1 MTETNSDRPLRGI
14 LTILGAVFCFTMS
27 DAMAKWLGHSMPVS
41 QINWIRYLVFVPFA
55 WLLVRRTA
63 GGRMRVRQPRLQV
76 LRGILLVFSALL
88 YVLAIQT
95 MPLAEATSVGFISP
109 LLITALSVV
118 VLGEVVRAARWAA
131 IVVGLLGVLVIV
143 RPGTEAFQPAALLV
157 VASSS
162 SWAVAV
168 VLTRRM
174 AGHDPTATTLM
185 WSAVV
190 GLVAMTFML
199 PFGWEWVGP
208 LDWVVAIALGL
219 VASAGQYLMVQ
230 AYRFAPASLL
240 APFSYSSLL
249 WSTVLGWALFAALPD
264 VWTLAG
270 AVVIVAAGL
279 VAARPEKPA
288 GLAAARPERTKSTES
303 P

>member
-1 MTETNSDRPLRGI
+1 MNETNADRPLRGI
-14 LTILGAVFCFTMS
+14 LTILGAVFCFTLS
-27 DAMAKWLGHSMPVS
+27 DAMAKWLGQAMPVT

-55 WLLVRRTA
+55 WVLVARTA
-63 GGRMRVRQPRLQV
+63 GGKVRVKQPRLQV

-118 VLGEVVRAARWAA
+118 VLREVVRAARWAA

-157 VASSS
+157 VGSSS

-174 AGHDPTATTLM
+174 SGLDPTATTLL
-185 WSAVV
+185 WSAAV
-190 GLVAMTFML
+190 GLVAMTLLL
-199 PFGWEWVGP
+199 PFGWTWAPPGAWV
-208 LDWVVAIALGL
+208 LAVALGL
-219 VASAGQYLMVQ
+219 VASAGQYLMIQ

-240 APFSYSSLL
+240 APFSYTSLL
-249 WSTVLGWALFAALPD
+249 WSTVFGWALFGGLPD
-264 VWTLAG
+264 LPTLIG

-279 VAARPEKPA
+279 VAARPEK
-288 GLAAARPERTKSTES
+288 S
-303 P
+303 

>member
-1 MTETNSDRPLRGI
+1 MSETNSDRPLRGI
-14 LTILGAVFCFTMS
+14 LMILGAVFCFTLS
-27 DAMAKWLGHSMPVS
+27 DAMAKWLGQVMPVT

-55 WLLVRRTA
+55 LVLVVRNS
-63 GGRMRVRQPRLQV
+63 GGRVRVKQPKLQV
-76 LRGILLVFSALL
+76 VRGLLLAVSAVLF
-88 YVLAIQT
+88 VLAIQT

-109 LLITALSVV
+109 LLITALSVL
-118 VLGEVVRAARWAA
+118 VLGEVVRASRWAA

-157 VASSS
+157 LGSSS
-162 SWAVAV
+162 FWAVAV

-174 AGHDPTATTLM
+174 AGHDPTATTLL

-190 GLVAMTFML
+190 GLVAMTLVL
-199 PFGWEWVGP
+199 PFGWAWVGIG
-208 LDWVVAIALGL
+208 DWALAVALGL

-249 WSTVLGWALFAALPD
+249 WSMALGWALFGALPD
-264 VWTLAG
+264 IWTLAG

-279 VAARPEKPA
+279 VAARPERS
-288 GLAAARPERTKSTES
+288 LA
-303 P
+303 

>member
-1 MTETNSDRPLRGI
+1 MSETNSDRPLRGI
-14 LTILGAVFCFTMS
+14 LMILGAVFCFTLS
-27 DAMAKWLGHSMPVS
+27 DAMAKWLGQVMPVT

-55 WLLVRRTA
+55 LVLVVRNS
-63 GGRMRVRQPRLQV
+63 GGRVRVKQPKLQV
-76 LRGILLVFSALL
+76 VRGLLLAVSAVLF
-88 YVLAIQT
+88 VLAIQT

-109 LLITALSVV
+109 LLITALSVL
-118 VLGEVVRAARWAA
+118 VLGEVVRASRWTA

-157 VASSS
+157 LASSS
-162 SWAVAV
+162 FWAVAV

-174 AGHDPTATTLM
+174 AGHDPTATTLL

-190 GLVAMTFML
+190 GLVAMTLVL
-199 PFGWEWVGP
+199 PFGWAWVGIG
-208 LDWVVAIALGL
+208 DWALAVALGL

-249 WSTVLGWALFAALPD
+249 WSMALGWALFGALPD
-264 VWTLAG
+264 IWTLAG

-279 VAARPEKPA
+279 VAARPERS
-288 GLAAARPERTKSTES
+288 LA
-303 P
+303 

>member
-1 MTETNSDRPLRGI
+1 MSETNSDRPVRGI

-27 DAMAKWLGHSMPVS
+27 DAMAKWLGQAMPVT
-41 QINWIRYLVFVPFA
+41 QINWVRYLVFVPFA
-55 WLLVRRTA
+55 LVLVQRTA
-63 GGRMRVRQPRLQV
+63 GGRIRVRNPAQQV
-76 LRGILLVFSALL
+76 VRGLLLAFSALL
-88 YVLAIQT
+88 FVAAIQL

-118 VLGEVVRAARWAA
+118 VLGEVVRARRWIA
-131 IVVGLLGVLVIV
+131 IAVGLLGVLVIV
-143 RPGTEAFQPAALLV
+143 RPGTEAFRPAALLV
-157 VASSS
+157 LGSSS

-174 AGHDPTATTLM
+174 SGHDPTATTLL

-190 GLVAMTFML
+190 GLAAMTLAL
-199 PFGWEWVGP
+199 PFGWVWPRAV
-208 LDWVVAIALGL
+208 DWGLGVALGL
-219 VASAGQYLMVQ
+219 VASGGQYLMVQ

-249 WSTVLGWALFAALPD
+249 WSATLGWLLFGALPD

-279 VAARPEKPA
+279 VAARPER
-288 GLAAARPERTKSTES
+288 AAADS
-303 P
+303 

>member
-1 MTETNSDRPLRGI
+1 MSETNSDRPLRGI
-14 LTILGAVFCFTMS
+14 LMILGAVFCFTLS
-27 DAMAKWLGHSMPVS
+27 DAMAKWLGQVMPVT

-55 WLLVRRTA
+55 LVLVVRNS
-63 GGRMRVRQPRLQV
+63 GGRVRVKQPKLQV
-76 LRGILLVFSALL
+76 VRGLLLAVSAVLF
-88 YVLAIQT
+88 VLAIQT

-109 LLITALSVV
+109 LLITALSVL
-118 VLGEVVRAARWAA
+118 VLGEVVRASRWAA

-157 VASSS
+157 LASSS
-162 SWAVAV
+162 FWAVAV

-174 AGHDPTATTLM
+174 AGHDPTATTLL

-190 GLVAMTFML
+190 GLVAMTLVL
-199 PFGWEWVGP
+199 PFGWAWVGIG
-208 LDWVVAIALGL
+208 DWALAVALGL

-249 WSTVLGWALFAALPD
+249 WSMALGWALFGALPD
-264 VWTLAG
+264 IWTLAG

-279 VAARPEKPA
+279 VAARPERSKQGSA
-288 GLAAARPERTKSTES
+288 GKGPRAS
-303 P
+303 

>member
-1 MTETNSDRPLRGI
+1 MNETNADRPLRAM

-27 DAMAKWLGHSMPVS
+27 DAMAKWLGRSLPVV
-41 QINWIRYLVFVPFA
+41 QINWVRYLVFVPFA
-55 WLLVRRTA
+55 LVLVRSTA
-63 GGRMRVRQPRLQV
+63 GGRLRVRYPGLQLARGV
-76 LRGILLVFSALL
+76 LLAVSALMF
-88 YVLAIQT
+88 VAAIQL
-95 MPLAEATSVGFISP
+95 MPLAEATSVGFVSP
-109 LLITALSVV
+109 LLITGLSVL
-118 VLGEVVRAARWAA
+118 VLGEVVRLRRWMA

-157 VASSS
+157 LGSSS

-174 AGHDPTATTLM
+174 AGLDPTATTLL

-190 GLVAMTFML
+190 GLAAMSLVL
-199 PFGWEWVGP
+199 PFEWVWP
-208 LDWVVAIALGL
+208 APADWALGIALGL

-249 WSTVLGWALFAALPD
+249 WSTLLGWALFGGLPD
-264 VWTLAG
+264 IWTLAG
-270 AVVIVAAGL
+270 AVVIVASGL
-279 VAARPEKPA
+279 VAARPERKP
-288 GLAAARPERTKSTES
+288 ES

>member
-14 LTILGAVFCFTMS
+14 LIILGAVFCFTLS
-27 DAMAKWLGHSMPVS
+27 DAMAKWLGQTMPVT
-41 QINWIRYLVFVPFA
+41 QINWVRYLVFVPFA
-55 WLLVRRTA
+55 WILVLRTA
-63 GGRMRVRQPRLQV
+63 GGHLHVKHPMQQVVR
-76 LRGILLVFSALL
+76 GLLLAFSALL
-88 YVLAIQT
+88 FVFAIQL
-95 MPLAEATSVGFISP
+95 MPLAEATSVGFVSP

-118 VLGEVVRAARWAA
+118 MLGEVVRASRWAA

-157 VASSS
+157 VGSSAA
-162 SWAVAV
+162 WAVAV

-174 AGHDPTATTLM
+174 AGHDPTATTLL

-190 GLVAMTFML
+190 GLVAMTFAL

-208 LDWVVAIALGL
+208 ADWALGIALGL

-249 WSTVLGWALFAALPD
+249 WSATLGWALFGALPD
-264 VWTLAG
+264 IWTLAG
-270 AVVIVAAGL
+270 AVIIVVSGL
-279 VAARPEKPA
+279 VAARPDRK
-288 GLAAARPERTKSTES
+288 
-303 P
+303 

>member
-1 MTETNSDRPLRGI
+1 MTETNADRPLRGI
-14 LTILGAVFCFTMS
+14 LIILGAVFCFTLS
-27 DAMAKWLGHSMPVS
+27 DAMAKWLGQSLPVI
-41 QINWIRYLVFVPFA
+41 QINWIRYLVFVPVA
-55 WLLVRRTA
+55 AVLVMRSA
-63 GGRMRVRQPRLQV
+63 GGRVRVRQPGLQV
-76 LRGILLVFSALL
+76 LRGLLLALSALL
-88 YVLAIQT
+88 FVFAIQIL
-95 MPLAEATSVGFISP
+95 PLPEATAVGFISP

-118 VLGEVVRAARWAA
+118 MLGEVVRASRWAA

-174 AGHDPTATTLM
+174 AGHDPTATTLL

-190 GLVAMTFML
+190 GLVAMTLVL
-199 PFGWEWVGP
+199 PFGWVWP
-208 LDWVVAIALGL
+208 SPADWALGIALGL

-230 AYRFAPASLL
+230 AYRFAAASLL

-249 WSTVLGWALFAALPD
+249 WSTALGWALFGGLPD
-264 VWTLAG
+264 IWTLAG

-279 VAARPEKPA
+279 VAVRPDRK
-288 GLAAARPERTKSTES
+288 G
-303 P
+303 

>member
-1 MTETNSDRPLRGI
+1 MRETNSDRPLRGI

-27 DAMAKWLGHSMPVS
+27 DAMAKWLGHAMPVT

-55 WLLVRRTA
+55 LVLVARTA
-63 GGRMRVRQPRLQV
+63 GGRVRVKQPRLQV
-76 LRGILLVFSALL
+76 LRGLLQAVSALM

-95 MPLAEATSVGFISP
+95 MPLAEANSVGFISP

-157 VASSS
+157 VGSSS
-162 SWAVAV
+162 AWAVAV

-174 AGHDPTATTLM
+174 AGHDPTATTLL

-190 GLVAMTFML
+190 GLLAMTAVL
-199 PFGWEWVGP
+199 PWGWAWPRAADWGVG
-208 LDWVVAIALGL
+208 VALGL
-219 VASAGQYLMVQ
+219 VASGGQYLMVQ

-249 WSTVLGWALFAALPD
+249 WSTALGWALFGALPD

-279 VAARPEKPA
+279 VAARPARKTPA
-288 GLAAARPERTKSTES
+288 RKKAVH
-303 P
+303 

>member
-1 MTETNSDRPLRGI
+1 MSETNSDRPVRGI

-27 DAMAKWLGHSMPVS
+27 DAMAKWLGHAMPAT

-55 WLLVRRTA
+55 LMLVARTA
-63 GGRMRVRQPRLQV
+63 GGRVRVKQPRLQV
-76 LRGILLVFSALL
+76 VRGLLLAVSALM
-88 YVLAIQT
+88 YVAAIQT
-95 MPLAEATSVGFISP
+95 MPLAEATSVGFVSP

-157 VASSS
+157 VASSTA
-162 SWAVAV
+162 WAVAV

-174 AGHDPTATTLM
+174 AGHDPTATTLL

-190 GLVAMTFML
+190 GLVAMTAVL
-199 PFGWEWVGP
+199 PMGWAWPGAA
-208 LDWVVAIALGL
+208 DWALGVALGL
-219 VASAGQYLMVQ
+219 VSSGGQYLMVQ

-249 WSTVLGWALFAALPD
+249 WSMLLGWALFGALPD

-279 VAARPEKPA
+279 VAARPE
-288 GLAAARPERTKSTES
+288 RKSES

>member
-1 MTETNSDRPLRGI
+1 MSETNSDRPLRGI
-14 LTILGAVFCFTMS
+14 LMILGAVFCFTMS
-27 DAMAKWLGHSMPVS
+27 DAMAKWLGQAMPVM

-55 WLLVRRTA
+55 WVLVVRTS
-63 GGRMRVRQPRLQV
+63 GGRVRVKQPKLQV
-76 LRGILLVFSALL
+76 VRGLLLAVSAVLF
-88 YVLAIQT
+88 VLAIQT

-109 LLITALSVV
+109 LLITALSVL
-118 VLGEVVRAARWAA
+118 VLGEVVRASRWAA

-157 VASSS
+157 LGSSS
-162 SWAVAV
+162 FWAVAV

-174 AGHDPTATTLM
+174 AGHDPTATTLL

-190 GLVAMTFML
+190 GLAAMTMLL
-199 PFGWEWVGP
+199 PFGWAWVGIG
-208 LDWVVAIALGL
+208 DWVLALALGL

-249 WSTVLGWALFAALPD
+249 WSMVLGWALFGALPD

-270 AVVIVAAGL
+270 AVVIVAAGM
-279 VAARPEKPA
+279 VAARPERR
-288 GLAAARPERTKSTES
+288 AR
-303 P
+303 

>member
-1 MTETNSDRPLRGI
+1 MSETNADRPLRGI
-14 LTILGAVFCFTMS
+14 LMILGAVFCFTMS
-27 DAMAKWLGHSMPVS
+27 DAMAKWLGQAMPVS

-55 WLLVRRTA
+55 WLLVRRSA

-76 LRGILLVFSALL
+76 FRGILLVVSALF
-88 YVLAIQT
+88 YVMAIQT

-174 AGHDPTATTLM
+174 AGHDPTATTLL

-199 PFGWEWVGP
+199 PFGWEWAGP
-208 LDWVVAIALGL
+208 VDWAVAIALGL

-270 AVVIVAAGL
+270 AVVIVLAGL
-279 VAARPEKPA
+279 VAARPERRA
-288 GLAAARPERTKSTES
+288 G
-303 P
+303 

>member
-1 MTETNSDRPLRGI
+1 MSESNADRPLRGI
-14 LTILGAVFCFTMS
+14 AIILGAVFCFTLS
-27 DAMAKWLGHSMPVS
+27 DAMAKWLGQSMPAT

-55 WLLVRRTA
+55 LALMPRGGA
-63 GGRMRVRQPRLQV
+63 GRVRVKQPGLQV
-76 LRGILLVFSALL
+76 LRGLLLAGSALL

-95 MPLAEATSVGFISP
+95 MPLAEANSVGFVSP

-118 VLGEVVRAARWAA
+118 LLGEVVRPARWAA

-162 SWAVAV
+162 AWAVAV

-174 AGHDPTATTLM
+174 AGHDPTATTLL
-185 WSAVV
+185 WSAVG
-190 GLVAMTFML
+190 GLVAMTAVL
-199 PFGWEWVGP
+199 PWGWAWP
-208 LDWVVAIALGL
+208 RAADWGLGVALGL
-219 VASAGQYLMVQ
+219 VASGGQYLMVQ

-249 WSTVLGWALFAALPD
+249 WSMLLGWALFGALPD

-279 VAARPEKPA
+279 VAARPD
-288 GLAAARPERTKSTES
+288 RKSES